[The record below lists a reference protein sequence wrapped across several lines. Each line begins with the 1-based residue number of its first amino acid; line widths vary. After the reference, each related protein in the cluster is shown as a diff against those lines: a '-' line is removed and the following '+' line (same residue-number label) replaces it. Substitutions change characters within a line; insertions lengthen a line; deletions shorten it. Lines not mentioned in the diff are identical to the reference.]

1 MGYKLGYGGLVG
13 LCMAAALSGCESMP
27 SSGPAKAD
35 FAALEAAPSRS
46 DIALLDLT
54 ADMVQRLDSY
64 RALSLSSAF
73 ADSRPS
79 PSQRVGIGD
88 TLSVTIFEA
97 GNGGLFSAG
106 TSQVAA
112 GNKNVTLPPQVIG
125 ASGSINV
132 PYVGRV
138 RAAGQS
144 VAEIETAIVSG
155 LKDKAIEPQVIVTLQ
170 QMRSNLVTVSGDVGN
185 AGRIPLTASGDTIMD
200 VVASAG
206 GARGQ
211 AGELFIRLT
220 RKGNT
225 GLVPMRLLL
234 EEPKQNIHV
243 WPGDQIYVYREP
255 QVFTA
260 FGASGKSGNF
270 PFDYDR
276 MSLIEA
282 VGSAAGLD
290 DRRAD
295 PEGVFLFR
303 EERGAL
309 VCLLKQES
317 PCEEPNAVKPVVFRV
332 NLKTPEGIVL
342 AKRLRIRNKD
352 VLYIA
357 NTDSTQF
364 MKFVS
369 ILATIT
375 SGFNAG
381 TSAASRVNGWD

>member
-1 MGYKLGYGGLVG
+1 MGYKLGYGGLLG
-13 LCMAAALSGCESMP
+13 LCMAVALSGCESMP

-35 FAALEAAPSRS
+35 FAALETTNHS
-46 DIALLDLT
+46 DITLLDLT
-54 ADMVQRLDSY
+54 TDMIERMASY
-64 RALSLSSAF
+64 RVLTLSSAF

-79 PSQRVGIGD
+79 PTQRVGIGD

-97 GNGGLFSAG
+97 GSGGLFSTG
-106 TSQVAA
+106 SSQVSA

-125 ASGSINV
+125 ANGSINV
-132 PYVGRV
+132 PYVGRI

-144 VAEIETAIVSG
+144 VAEIEAAIVGG

-170 QMRSNLVTVSGDVGN
+170 QMRSNLVTVSGDVGTP
-185 AGRIPLTASGDTIMD
+185 GRIPLTASGDTIMD
-200 VVASAG
+200 VIAASG

-276 MSLIEA
+276 VSLIEA

-317 PCEEPNAVKPVVFRV
+317 PCDNPNAIKPVIFRV

-357 NTDSTQF
+357 NTDSAQF

-369 ILATIT
+369 ILATIA
-375 SGFNAG
+375 SGFNSG
-381 TSAASRVNGWD
+381 SSAASRVNGWD